1 MLCKLSQILPV
12 LLFCKNYLFNN
23 PIETLSQ
30 PSTQSQRRRISCIIR
45 SCLIRHCTL
54 GEIHFSLL
62 SPDEKNTE
70 LKKILT
76 KIHLF
81 PLDYFYSNIGTK
93 L

>member
-1 MLCKLSQILPV
+1 MCPNFYDSNNSDGIYGCLKV
-12 LLFCKNYLFNN
+12 KNTFSWSPCSFMSHYCQTSSL
-23 PIETLSQ
+23 
-30 PSTQSQRRRISCIIR
+30 
-45 SCLIRHCTL
+45 HCTL
-54 GEIHFSLL
+54 GEIHFSLH

>member
-1 MLCKLSQILPV
+1 MLKMESTETHEAQACREDFS
-12 LLFCKNYLFNN
+12 LLRDELQKKPSYLV
-23 PIETLSQ
+23 TLQ
-30 PSTQSQRRRISCIIR
+30 
-45 SCLIRHCTL
+45 CTL
-54 GEIHFSLL
+54 GEIHFLLL

>member
-1 MLCKLSQILPV
+1 MVHLKYLKSQYILC
-12 LLFCKNYLFNN
+12 FD
-23 PIETLSQ
+23 
-30 PSTQSQRRRISCIIR
+30 IR
-45 SCLIRHCTL
+45 KQCTL
-54 GEIHFSLL
+54 GEIHFSLH

>member
-1 MLCKLSQILPV
+1 MTKTAITIMSSRDSMQVIDEMMTRYLMVKV
-12 LLFCKNYLFNN
+12 L
-23 PIETLSQ
+23 
-30 PSTQSQRRRISCIIR
+30 
-45 SCLIRHCTL
+45 HCTL